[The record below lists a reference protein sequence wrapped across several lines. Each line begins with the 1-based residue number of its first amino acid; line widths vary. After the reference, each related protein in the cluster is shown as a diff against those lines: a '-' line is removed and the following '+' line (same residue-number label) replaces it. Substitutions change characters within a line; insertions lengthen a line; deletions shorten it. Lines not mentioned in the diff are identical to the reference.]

1 MPTSLAIATKIGF
14 TRYRLQTIIEQV
26 ATEVIIT
33 NGFESW
39 FNSLTIPEQDAIVRI
54 VTLLEDHGIALT
66 SPYTSAIKGS
76 KLPLRELR
84 VQHMGEPH
92 RILYIF
98 DPARRAVLLVGGNK
112 VGIGNH
118 WYRPAIRQAEKLYAL
133 YLAEIESEEELHK
146 KQSP

>member
-1 MPTSLAIATKIGF
+1 M
-14 TRYRLQTIIEQV
+14 EQV
-26 ATEVIIT
+26 ETEVIIT
-33 NGFESW
+33 NEFVTW
-39 FNSLTIPEQDAIVRI
+39 FHSLTIPEQDAIIRI

-84 VQHMGEPH
+84 VQHMGEPY
-92 RILYIF
+92 RIFYIF

-112 VGIGNH
+112 VGVGNH
-118 WYRPAIRQAEKLYAL
+118 WYRPAIRQAEKLYAI
-133 YLAEIESEEELHK
+133 YLIEIESEEALRK